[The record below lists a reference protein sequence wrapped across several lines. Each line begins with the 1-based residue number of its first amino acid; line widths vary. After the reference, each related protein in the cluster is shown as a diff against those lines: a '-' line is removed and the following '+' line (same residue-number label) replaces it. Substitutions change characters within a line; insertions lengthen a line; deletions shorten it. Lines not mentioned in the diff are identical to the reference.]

1 MNNHTPHYDQLMPLW
16 LVLALAAMFGLLA
29 GPAIILGAA
38 FRLVLK
44 RLGGMPLVWL
54 LLALS
59 GVGGVWLMVTFVG
72 YLRVLQMMMTA
83 FPHLHRWDWPTGIHF
98 FWRYVLPL
106 WTRSLLV
113 TPLCTALWELFL
125 PGNVE
130 EQLLEQDRREQ
141 AVRDRATMR
150 ARRAARRVPAQVNG
164 QAVIGVV
171 VKPPNNSHV

>member
-1 MNNHTPHYDQLMPLW
+1 MSSHVPEYDQKMPPW
-16 LVLALAAMFGLLA
+16 LVLALAAAFGLLA

-44 RLGGMPLVWL
+44 RKGGTRLAWF
-54 LLALS
+54 LLALF
-59 GVGGVWLMVTFVG
+59 GVGGVWLMITFVG
-72 YLRVLQMMMTA
+72 YLRVFQFMMTA
-83 FPHLHRWDWPTGIHF
+83 LPHLHRWDWPTCMHF
-98 FWRYVLPL
+98 FWSYVLPL

-130 EQLLEQDRREQ
+130 EQLLDQDRREQ

-171 VKPPNNSHV
+171 VKPPHNSHV

>member
-1 MNNHTPHYDQLMPLW
+1 MSNHTPEYDQKMPPW
-16 LVLALAAMFGLLA
+16 LVLALAAAFGLLA
-29 GPAIILGAA
+29 GPAIILGAV

-44 RLGGMPLVWL
+44 RIGGTWLVWSLPAL
-54 LLALS
+54 L

-125 PGNVE
+125 SGNVE
-130 EQLLEQDRREQ
+130 EQLLDQDRREQ
-141 AVRDRATMR
+141 AVRGRATMR
-150 ARRAARRVPAQVNG
+150 AKRAARRVPAQVSG

-171 VKPPNNSHV
+171 VKSPNNSHA